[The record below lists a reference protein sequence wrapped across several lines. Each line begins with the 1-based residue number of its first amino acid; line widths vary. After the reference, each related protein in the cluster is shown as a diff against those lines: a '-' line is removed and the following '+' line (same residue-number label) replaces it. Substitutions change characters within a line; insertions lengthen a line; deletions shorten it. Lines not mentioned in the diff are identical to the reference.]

1 MARSDDDCDRND
13 RQADEEQNPFILFR
27 RYADEQM
34 SSLLQGLIG
43 LPSALTPQSSHERW
57 LRSEEQ
63 EIRRQEDEMRH
74 RPSSSSPDDSDQ
86 RRTRLDGLGI
96 GAMDIPAKN
105 YTNVDPTSESGQGET
120 LNPAGPSNDRCRHHH
135 DHPSFGPSMFGDD
148 FPLQRGMFPTGLRSG
163 AFPAAWP
170 LGYIIFSP
178 YSPLRLEQQGGFR
191 ERSSMWRDAFEDL
204 LAVQAGQGLP
214 QMPRER
220 TGDREQ
226 GAGEWVAALL
236 AHGLADG
243 WTRMDDGGRSQ
254 PGGDHMAMESDTRHP
269 ESDAEDDAATELDLY
284 ERYFASPTTPAVR
297 AAATNS
303 SASAQGTSSSNL
315 ETPSVSNMEENP
327 SVISALTTTERKVMP
342 DGTVHTKVVLKKK
355 FADGREESSETV
367 HTTQST
373 SQHTRQAALSP
384 KGTETDP
391 NAAGGNDKG
400 SKGKGW
406 FWSD

>member
-13 RQADEEQNPFILFR
+13 RQGDEEQNPFILFR

-63 EIRRQEDEMRH
+63 EIRRQENEMRH
-74 RPSSSSPDDSDQ
+74 TPSSSSPDGPDQ
-86 RRTRLDGLGI
+86 RRTRLDELGI
-96 GAMDIPAKN
+96 GAMGMPSKTH
-105 YTNVDPTSESGQGET
+105 TNLDPTSESRQGEAGD
-120 LNPAGPSNDRCRHHH
+120 PAGPSNEHCRHHH
-135 DHPSFGPSMFGDD
+135 DDTSFGPSVLGDD
-148 FPLQRGMFPTGLRSG
+148 FPLQRGMFLPGLRSG

-178 YSPLRLEQQGGFR
+178 YSPLRLEQQERFR
-191 ERSSMWRDAFEDL
+191 ARSSMWRDAFEDL

-214 QMPRER
+214 EMPRER

-243 WTRMDDGGRSQ
+243 WTRMDDGGRSHT
-254 PGGDHMAMESDTRHP
+254 GGDHMAMESDTRHP
-269 ESDAEDDAATELDLY
+269 ESDAGEDAATELDLY
-284 ERYFASPTTPAVR
+284 DRYFASPTRPAAR
-297 AAATNS
+297 TAATNS
-303 SASAQGTSSSNL
+303 NANAQGTSCSNL
-315 ETPSVSNMEENP
+315 EPPSVSNMEENP

-373 SQHTRQAALSP
+373 SQHTRQAALLP

-400 SKGKGW
+400 NKGKGW